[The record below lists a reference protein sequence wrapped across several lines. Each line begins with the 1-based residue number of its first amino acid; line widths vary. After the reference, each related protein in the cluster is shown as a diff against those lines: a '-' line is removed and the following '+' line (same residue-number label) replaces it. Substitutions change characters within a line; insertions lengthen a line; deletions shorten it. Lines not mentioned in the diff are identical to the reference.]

1 MVTSPRYD
9 HGAFQR
15 QTRWTYYPSSVFEP
29 KPHGTIRGIGQVL
42 FDPAYTTIEAEKKQ
56 DEQALYDIEGGQS
69 QQEGSR
75 REVTTVNDDQHKPA
89 IENGNALQPER
100 EMAINN
106 GNHCISGNYQLFD
119 LLFLST
125 TTGDISVAVMPQP
138 ADPMNPDEPARLRIQ
153 SQSGNVSVSFTAPLE
168 ASHPEIEKQTE
179 IECVE
184 YGVESHYKD
193 PQSLPI
199 RPYEI
204 EIETDSGAISG
215 QFIVSTSVR
224 LSTKGG
230 IINATLIPVASDL
243 RRNVSIFTQTTFGSQ
258 QIQLTDPVYMHGS
271 QRDVSAKAQ
280 AAHLSHHGG
289 SMHIKYP
296 SNWAGTV
303 RAQPGSGSISL
314 VGQGLEVVRGEDG
327 SVDGCK
333 GRDGG
338 DWWGELGNMDVFLGS
353 KGAAMF
359 VVG

>member
-1 MVTSPRYD
+1 M
-9 HGAFQR
+9 
-15 QTRWTYYPSSVFEP
+15 YYPSSVFEP

-56 DEQALYDIEGGQS
+56 DEQALYGIEGGQF

-75 REVTTVNDDQHKPA
+75 REVTTVNDEKHKPA

-100 EMAINN
+100 EIAINN
-106 GNHCISGNYQLFD
+106 GNHHISGNYQLFD

-125 TTGDISVAVMPQP
+125 TTGDIDVAVMPQP
-138 ADPMNPDEPARLRIQ
+138 AGPINPDEPARLRIQ

-168 ASHPEIEKQTE
+168 ASHPEMEKQTE
-179 IECVE
+179 IERVK
-184 YGVESHYKD
+184 YGVENHHKD
-193 PQSLPI
+193 PQSPPI

-230 IINATLIPVASDL
+230 IINATLVPIASGL
-243 RRNVSIFTQTTFGSQ
+243 RRNVSIFTQTTLGSQ
-258 QIQLTDPVYMHGS
+258 QIQLTDPVYLHGF
-271 QRDVSAKAQ
+271 QRGISAKVQ

-296 SNWAGTV
+296 SSWAGAV

-314 VGQGLEVVRGEDG
+314 VGQGLEVVRGEEG
-327 SVDGCK
+327 SVDGRK
-333 GRDGG
+333 GRVGG
-338 DWWGELGNMDVFLGS
+338 GYWWGELGIMDVSLGS
-353 KGAAMF
+353 KGATMF
-359 VVG
+359 VVS